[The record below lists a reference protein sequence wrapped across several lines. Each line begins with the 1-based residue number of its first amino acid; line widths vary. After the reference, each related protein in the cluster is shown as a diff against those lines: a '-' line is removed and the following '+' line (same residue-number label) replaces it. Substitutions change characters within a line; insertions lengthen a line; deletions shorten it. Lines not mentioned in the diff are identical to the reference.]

1 MTDDK
6 LLFLSED
13 WLKRYMEL
21 LNNNQQYEEVAKGWE
36 GDFIFQVESDGK
48 TVTEPIRAYVDLWHG
63 KCRAVHPAAPGESAE
78 FVYSGTLENWKKLLN
93 QEIGPIK
100 GLLSRKFKIKGSMM
114 KVLRYISAA
123 QELVETSTGVP
134 TRFPDE

>member
-1 MTDDK
+1 MIDDK

-13 WLKRYMEL
+13 WLNRYMEL

-36 GDFIFQVESDGK
+36 GDFIFQIESDGK

-100 GLLSRKFKIKGSMM
+100 GLLSREFKIKGSMM

-123 QELVETSTGVP
+123 QELVATSTGVP

>member
-1 MTDDK
+1 MNEDK

-13 WLKRYMEL
+13 WLNRYMEL
-21 LNNNQQYEEVAKGWE
+21 LNNNQQYEEVAKSWE
-36 GDFIFQVESDGK
+36 GDFIFQVDSDGK

-93 QEIGPIK
+93 QEMGPIK
-100 GLLSRKFKIKGSMM
+100 GLLSRKFKIEGSMV
-114 KVLRYISAA
+114 KVLRYIGAA
-123 QELVETSTGVP
+123 QELVATSTGVP
-134 TRFPDE
+134 TRFPGE

>member
-1 MTDDK
+1 MSDDK

-36 GDFIFQVESDGK
+36 GDFIFQIESDGK

-63 KCRAVHPAAPGESAE
+63 KCRAIHPAAPKETAQYT
-78 FVYSGTLENWKKLLN
+78 YSGPLKNWKKLLN
-93 QEIGPIK
+93 RDIGPIK
-100 GLLSRKFKIKGSMM
+100 GLFSRKFRIKGSLMM
-114 KVLRYISAA
+114 VMRYISAA
-123 QELVETSTGVP
+123 QELVATATRVP
-134 TRFPDE
+134 TRFLDE

>member
-1 MTDDK
+1 MIDDK

-36 GDFIFQVESDGK
+36 GDFIFQIESDGK

-123 QELVETSTGVP
+123 QELVATSTGVP

>member
-1 MTDDK
+1 MNEDK

-13 WLKRYMEL
+13 WLNRYMEL
-21 LNNNQQYEEVAKGWE
+21 LNNNQQYEEVAKSWE
-36 GDFIFQVESDGK
+36 GDFIFQVDSDGK

-93 QEIGPIK
+93 QEMGPIK
-100 GLLSRKFKIKGSMM
+100 GLLSRKFKIEGSMV
-114 KVLRYISAA
+114 KVLRYIGAA
-123 QELVETSTGVP
+123 QELVATSTGVP